1 MCVGSYTTAHDLP
14 ADFELADAMG
24 VSGDDELLIGGSGI
38 IGPDG
43 RWLSG
48 PVGGRETIVYA
59 ELDMARIAEEQ
70 QALDAAGHY
79 NRPDVF
85 SLTVDERPRRQ
96 VEWLRGAEDAEV
108 GAPAA
113 LERADAP

>member
-1 MCVGSYTTAHDLP
+1 MKAARG
-14 ADFELADAMG
+14 
-24 VSGDDELLIGGSGI
+24 DELLVGGSGV

-43 RWLSG
+43 SWLSG
-48 PVGGRETIVYA
+48 PVQGQETIVYA

-96 VEWLRGAEDAEV
+96 VQWLRAADGADLSV
-108 GAPAA
+108 PAG
-113 LERADAP
+113 LEPADAR